1 MRGAQR
7 PRPCSD
13 REAESDRAERAAV
26 VLCGSMYSSAA
37 TIRPSTR
44 QCEKRSTSTIKSA
57 KLEMMRSLRSARL
70 VTKPPHLT
78 GRRAPSHDA
87 AEAPRSPEKWL
98 ARPLP
103 LRHVLNYA
111 SIVTSAIELS
121 DLKNMRLTKAD
132 PYAIGKLMLRANGDP
147 VLRLWDGD
155 GTLPCTLMLSAA
167 TSER

>member
-57 KLEMMRSLRSARL
+57 KLEMMRSLRSTRL

-78 GRRAPSHDA
+78 GRRPPSHDA
-87 AEAPRSPEKWL
+87 AEAPRPPEKWL
-98 ARPLP
+98 ATPLP
-103 LRHVLNYA
+103 HSTCARLCEDHHTRHWNFRSKKCASAKNRPSRVYMDSSLLSLVLLVVPGIQN
-111 SIVTSAIELS
+111 V
-121 DLKNMRLTKAD
+121 
-132 PYAIGKLMLRANGDP
+132 
-147 VLRLWDGD
+147 
-155 GTLPCTLMLSAA
+155 
-167 TSER
+167 